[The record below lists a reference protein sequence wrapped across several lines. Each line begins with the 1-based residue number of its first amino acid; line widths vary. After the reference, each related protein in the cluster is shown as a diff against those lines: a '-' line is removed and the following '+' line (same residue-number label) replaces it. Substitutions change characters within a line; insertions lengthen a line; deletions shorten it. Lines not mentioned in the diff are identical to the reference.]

1 MFRKISVLLLVA
13 LFIFIPSS
21 RLYSQDA
28 DVSDA
33 GDDIQSKKVNE
44 KLLKKKAKP
53 PEIIVKKGFK
63 IQKPKVSLPGA
74 AVLIKKI
81 KVEKVTLLS
90 KEEINK
96 IITPYENKNLSLE
109 DMQAI
114 AKEIT
119 NLYRK
124 KGYITSGAY
133 IPIQNFKGGVL
144 HIKIIEG
151 VTGKI
156 KIEGL
161 RYFKAFIIRRKIT
174 LRKGKPFNSNILRRD
189 LFRVSKH
196 PDRKASAVI
205 TPGEKLG
212 VTDITVRIKDRPPY
226 HVMFVYDDYGNP
238 HTLYNRYKTY
248 FIFNNITGHDDRLS
262 SKVQKG
268 ESYTQNINDVDY
280 SFPITDTLKF
290 DGYYLR
296 KMEDY
301 AAGEQSSDMW
311 KKAHKFILTLTQTL
325 IEEENRELSVYTGFT
340 SKNSYMWQYG
350 SDLCR
355 DRLREIMLGFAFSM
369 DDRFGKTVVSDD
381 ILFGIPNYMGSL
393 GNKDDRA
400 FFLGGGGKY
409 VTSRITIARRN
420 KMFWGMQFLFKT
432 KAQFSSHVLEG
443 VDQFAIGGIGGVVDN
458 RGYTRATVLGD
469 TGNSITVGIAFP
481 PYFVSKRIRVP
492 FSKAKL
498 YKALKLF
505 IFYDWGRAVLKS
517 PYAGREKVRGIK
529 SIGCGLRMTLPE
541 GFSLR
546 VDLGW
551 PLSIMPKDGDHFHP
565 WFGVS
570 KDFHF

>member
-1 MFRKISVLLLVA
+1 MKRSGILLLAV
-13 LFIFIPSS
+13 LFFAISI
-21 RLYSQDA
+21 YSYTQEA
-28 DVSDA
+28 DVSDT

-53 PEIIVKKGFK
+53 PQIIVKKGFE
-63 IQKPKVSLPGA
+63 IEKPKVSLPGA
-74 AVLIKKI
+74 TVLIKKI
-81 KVEKVTLLS
+81 KVDKVTLLS
-90 KEEINK
+90 KEEVNK
-96 IITPYENKNLSLE
+96 IITPYENKNLSLK
-109 DMQAI
+109 DMQAV

-124 KGYITSGAY
+124 RGYITSGAY
-133 IPIQNFKGGVL
+133 IPIQDFKDGVL
-144 HIKIIEG
+144 RIKIIEG

-174 LRKGKPFNSNILRRD
+174 LKKGRPFNVNMLRRD
-189 LFRVSKH
+189 LFRISKH

-205 TPGEKLG
+205 TPGEKIG
-212 VTDITVRIKDRPPY
+212 ITNITVRIKDRPPY
-226 HVMFVYDDYGNP
+226 HVLLMFDNYGNP

-248 FIFNNITGHDDRLS
+248 FIFNNITGHDDKLS

-268 ESYTQNINDVDY
+268 EARTQNINDVDY
-280 SFPITDTLKF
+280 VLPITSTLKF
-290 DGYYLR
+290 EGYYLR

-301 AAGEQSSDMW
+301 AAGEQDSDMW

-325 IEEENRELSVYTGFT
+325 IEEENKELSVYTGFT

-350 SDLCR
+350 KDLCR

-369 DDRFGKTVVSDD
+369 DDRFGKTVVTDD

-420 KMFWGMQFLFKT
+420 KMFLGMQFLFKS
-432 KAQFSSHVLEG
+432 KVQFSSHVLEG

-469 TGNSITVGIAFP
+469 TGTSITVGIAFP

-492 FSKAKL
+492 FSKANL
-498 YKALKLF
+498 YNALKLF

-517 PYAGREKVRGIK
+517 PYAGREKSRGLK
-529 SIGCGLRMTLPE
+529 SIGCGFRMNLPE

-551 PLSIMPKDGDHFHP
+551 PLSIMPRDGDHFHK
-565 WFGVS
+565 WIGVS